1 MLGWCHPH
9 HWEESP
15 GKGEHHR
22 TAMAHRILLL
32 YNTPKA
38 KRYFETLR
46 DHLSGLDIRVRPLL
60 ASPSGP
66 RLSALERARIAEYTM
81 RRKRARLR
89 LPSWRVR
96 LLDRGHR
103 AAAQGHYNW
112 ARRQIERLAPD
123 AVGVWGGQAVDAHA
137 ARAAADDTGVGRYT
151 FETGLL
157 PQTTTC
163 DPAGVN
169 FDNSVPRDPAFY
181 AAFSGAAP
189 LPESLQQRPGRRP
202 QSAVPLPGDYVFVP
216 FQVHLDSQLLMY
228 SPWIRDMGHMFTAI
242 SEAWRGTS
250 LARRGIQLVFKRHPS
265 CPETYPELRAA
276 TAREPG
282 VIFAGGNTT
291 EELIR
296 GARGVITLNSTVGID
311 GLLMDRPVLALGRAC
326 YAVPGVADSARSVAE
341 IARWLEAVAS
351 DRPPAAGH
359 REAFLRY
366 LARDYCIPDPHKAPG
381 PEHFRAMER
390 RLSDHTRLVPAHP
403 AGEEGAPGGER
414 HAS

>member
-1 MLGWCHPH
+1 
-9 HWEESP
+9 
-15 GKGEHHR
+15 
-22 TAMAHRILLL
+22 MARRILLL

-38 KRYFETLR
+38 KRYFEALR
-46 DHLSGLDIRVRPLL
+46 ANLAGLDIRVRPLL
-60 ASPSGP
+60 ASPTGP
-66 RLSALERARIAEYTM
+66 RLAAMERARIAEYTM

-89 LPSWRVR
+89 IPAWRLR

-112 ARRQIERLAPD
+112 ARHQIERHTPD
-123 AVGVWGGQAVDAHA
+123 AVGVWGGQAVDVHA
-137 ARAAADDTGVGRYT
+137 ARAAADDAGVGRFT

-181 AAFSGAAP
+181 AGFSGEAP
-189 LPESLQQRPGRRP
+189 LPASLQQRPARRP
-202 QSAVPLPGDYVFVP
+202 AAAVALPENYVFVP

-242 SEAWRGTS
+242 TEAWRGTS
-250 LARRGIQLVFKRHPS
+250 LARRGVQLVFKRHPS
-265 CPETYPELRAA
+265 CPETYPDLRAA

-282 VIFAGGNTT
+282 VMFADGNTT

-311 GLLMDRPVLALGRAC
+311 GLLMDRPVLTLGRAC
-326 YAVPGVADSARSVAE
+326 YAIPGVADSARGVAC
-341 IARWLEAVAS
+341 IARWLETVAS
-351 DRPPAAGH
+351 DTPPPAEH

-381 PEHFRAMER
+381 PDHFRAMER

-403 AGEEGAPGGER
+403 EGEPTATESGR
-414 HAS
+414 DAS

>member
-1 MLGWCHPH
+1 
-9 HWEESP
+9 
-15 GKGEHHR
+15 
-22 TAMAHRILLL
+22 MAHRILLL

-46 DHLSGLDIRVRPLL
+46 DNLAGLDIRCRPLL
-60 ASPSGP
+60 ASPGGP
-66 RLSALERARIAEYTM
+66 RLGAMARARIAEYTM

-89 LPSWRVR
+89 IPAWRVR

-103 AAAQGHYNW
+103 AVAQGHYNW

-123 AVGVWGGQAVDAHA
+123 AVGIWGGQAVDVRA
-137 ARAAADDTGVGRYT
+137 ARAAADDAGIGRYT

-157 PQTTTC
+157 PKTTTC

-169 FDNSVPRDPAFY
+169 FDNSVPRDPDFY
-181 AAFSGAAP
+181 GGFSGEAP

-202 QSAVPLPGDYVFVP
+202 AAAAALPEDYVFVP
-216 FQVHLDSQLLMY
+216 FQVHLDSQLLLY
-228 SPWIRDMGHMFTAI
+228 SPWIRDMGHMFTAVT
-242 SEAWRGTS
+242 EAWRTT
-250 LARRGIQLVFKRHPS
+250 LARRGIQLVFKMHPS
-265 CPETYPELRAA
+265 CPETYPGLRAA

-282 VIFAGGNTT
+282 VMFAGGNTT
-291 EELIR
+291 EELVR

-311 GLLMDRPVLALGRAC
+311 GLLMGRPVLAMGRAC
-326 YAVPGVADSARSVAE
+326 YAIPGVADSARSVAD
-341 IARWLEAVAS
+341 IARWLEAVAGNS
-351 DRPPAAGH
+351 PPAAEH

-381 PEHFRAMER
+381 PDHFRAMER

-403 AGEEGAPGGER
+403 TGEETAPKSER